1 MVGSISTGDAVIQG
15 EPAFLDEATRDESF
29 KDVDISESRV
39 DAFLHEKVSVR
50 YPQLWGVCEMI
61 LIISHGQAT
70 VERGFSVNKEVEIC
84 KMQEGTVS
92 AHRLICDYVTVCNV
106 GKRAAPSANGLG
118 YDIVMELSEMY
129 QYQRRHLYF
138 DNLFSSI
145 KLLRDQEEQQT
156 YACVTIRS
164 NRAGYPLV
172 VKQPGRLA
180 RGSRVKR

>member
-70 VERGFSVNKEVEIC
+70 NERGFSVDKEVEIC
-84 KMQEGTVS
+84 NMQEGTVS
-92 AHRLICDYVTVCNV
+92 AHRLICDYVTVCGGVANV
-106 GKRAAPSANGLG
+106 PITKELLNYAATARTRYRAHLEDERRKLEIKRENKLKKNKILEINDDTIKRLIELG
-118 YDIVMELSEMY
+118 
-129 QYQRRHLYF
+129 
-138 DNLFSSI
+138 
-145 KLLRDQEEQQT
+145 
-156 YACVTIRS
+156 
-164 NRAGYPLV
+164 
-172 VKQPGRLA
+172 GRC
-180 RGSRVKR
+180 RQVR